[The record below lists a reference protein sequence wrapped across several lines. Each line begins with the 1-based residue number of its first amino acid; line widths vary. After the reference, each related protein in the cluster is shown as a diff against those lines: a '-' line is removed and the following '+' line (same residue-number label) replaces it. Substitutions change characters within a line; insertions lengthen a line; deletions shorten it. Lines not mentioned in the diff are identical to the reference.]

1 MYQRKGENRCWP
13 HSHGKLL
20 TVTKTWPLGTP
31 WWSSGWDSALP
42 LQGGTSLIPGQ
53 GTRILHAMQYSQK
66 KKRLLTSFLISCS
79 PVSLVS
85 DLSFLYFFC
94 KNEQVYFHIPPSSLH
109 EGSILEINQLYF
121 TIFVFHYALEITQI
135 NS

>member
-1 MYQRKGENRCWP
+1 MYQRKGENHCWP

-66 KKRLLTSFLISCS
+66 KKRLLMNLENTLSKRSQSDKDYVLYESIYIKC
-79 PVSLVS
+79 PEKANLKRLVVAW
-85 DLSFLYFFC
+85 
-94 KNEQVYFHIPPSSLH
+94 NWGAGVVR
-109 EGSILEINQLYF
+109 GMLEKLGRCLLKW
-121 TIFVFHYALEITQI
+121 V
-135 NS
+135 